1 VRADLR
7 KNGIRTLTSNCSLRS
22 LTHAPEQWRRNLQSS
37 SAIEYANLEGSVYIA
52 GTRPQPSSVV
62 AFENYYQ
69 ALPNNPCR

>member
-1 VRADLR
+1 MRADLR
-7 KNGIRTLTSNCSLRS
+7 KNGIRTLTSNCAQITDTSSR
-22 LTHAPEQWRRNLQSS
+22 TMAAQSAKQFS
-37 SAIEYANLEGSVYIA
+37 DRIRDLEGSVYIA